1 MTLRR
6 REWLKTVAGASVGAL
21 SLPLLNPTHAQTKT
35 PAAKQVEPPL
45 ALKDYQPKSM
55 LHVPETHVPRSRF
68 PLIDFHTHLT
78 WVDRKGKSDVLTHA
92 ATVEETLKVMDAKNI
107 RIMVDLTGGYG
118 PLLQEAIQHWQ
129 QPHPDRFIVFT
140 EPWYSKSN
148 LPNYS
153 KFQGEQIGAAKKAGA
168 RGLKILKT
176 LGLYLRENITTGPL
190 VKIDDKRFDEMWE
203 AAGSLDMPVAIHVS
217 DPEAFFLPTD
227 RFNERYEELSAH
239 PDWSFH
245 GKDYPSNAELQ
256 EARNRVIQRHPRTKF
271 VCLHTADSE
280 NLPYVSECLDRY
292 PNMYVDI
299 AARIGEL
306 GRQPRMT
313 RKFFDK
319 YQDRILFAT
328 DATPHGN
335 DTPQQIF
342 GNELYEIYYRFLET
356 EDEYFD
362 YAPAPIPPQGR
373 WRIYGIGLP
382 EEILKKVYYDNAAR
396 LLNL

>member
-1 MTLRR
+1 ERTMALRR
-6 REWLKTVAGASVGAL
+6 REWLKTFAGASVGAVG
-21 SLPLLNPTHAQTKT
+21 LPLLNRTLAQTT
-35 PAAKQVEPPL
+35 AKRPEPPL

-68 PLIDFHTHLT
+68 PNIDFHTHLT

-92 ATVEETLKVMDAKNI
+92 ATVEEALKVMDAKNI
-107 RIMVDLTGGYG
+107 RIMVNLTGGYG
-118 PLLQEAIQHWQ
+118 PLLEEAVRHWH

-140 EPWYSKSN
+140 EPWYGKITM
-148 LPNYS
+148 PNYA
-153 KFQGEQIGAAKKAGA
+153 KFQGEQIEAAKKAGA

-176 LGLYLRENITTGPL
+176 LGLYLRENVTTGPL

-203 AAGSLDMPVAIHVS
+203 AAGALDMPVAIHVS

-256 EARNRVIQRHPRTKF
+256 EARNRVMQRHPRTKF

-306 GRQPRMT
+306 GRQPRMS

-328 DATPHGN
+328 DATPHG
-335 DTPQQIF
+335 DETPQQIF

-382 EEILKKVYYDNAAR
+382 EQILKKVYYENAAR
-396 LLNL
+396 LLGL

>member
-1 MTLRR
+1 MSLPR
-6 REWLKTVAGASVGAL
+6 REWLKTVTTAAFGAASFPQLIDG
-21 SLPLLNPTHAQTKT
+21 QTRQNKT
-35 PAAKQVEPPL
+35 NTSQPL
-45 ALKDYQPKSM
+45 ALKDYEPKSM

-68 PLIDFHTHLT
+68 PVIDFHTHLS
-78 WVDRKGKSDVLTHA
+78 WVDRKGKSDVVRNTA
-92 ATVEETLKVMDAKNI
+92 SVEEVLKVMDAKNI
-107 RIMVDLTGGYG
+107 RIMVNLTGGYG
-118 PLLQEAIQHWQ
+118 PLLEETIRHWQ

-140 EPWYSKSN
+140 EPWYAKIKM
-148 LPNYS
+148 PNYA
-153 KFQGEQIGAAKKAGA
+153 KFQGEQIEAAKKAGA

-176 LGLYLRENITTGPL
+176 LGLYLRENVTTGPL
-190 VKIDDKRFDEMWE
+190 VKIDDKRFAEMWD
-203 AAGSLDMPVAIHVS
+203 AAGALDMPVAIHVS

-245 GKDYPSNAELQ
+245 GRDYPSNAELQ
-256 EARNRVIQRHPRTKF
+256 EARNRVMQRHPRTKF

-328 DATPHGN
+328 DATPHGD

-373 WRIYGIGLP
+373 WKIYGIGLP
-382 EEILKKVYYDNAAR
+382 EQILKKVYFENAAR
-396 LLNL
+396 LLGL